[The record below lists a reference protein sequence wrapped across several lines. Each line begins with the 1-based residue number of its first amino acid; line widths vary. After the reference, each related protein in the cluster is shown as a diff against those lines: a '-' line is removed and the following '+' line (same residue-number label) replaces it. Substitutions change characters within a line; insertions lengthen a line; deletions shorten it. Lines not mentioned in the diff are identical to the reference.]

1 MNKQGKIALISILA
15 TVLGAIS
22 SAVIWVVLK
31 IMTLGM
37 DLLWT
42 ILPAKLGAEHNLVYM
57 MAVTITGGVIIGL
70 WQKKFG
76 LLPEELSQ
84 VMGRVKKV
92 GSYPYDNLHILIVSA
107 LLPLIFGGVIGPE
120 AGLTGVI
127 VGLCCW
133 VGDRLKCKGDELAAL
148 AQSSMGAALGV
159 IFNAPFFGI
168 VRNLGI
174 DREEEKKKHSRARLV
189 GKPVRIFIY
198 CMGAAGGIAAFAGLG
213 ALFGG
218 SAGLPRFDAKHTISW
233 IQWAW
238 FLGIVAAAILAGLC
252 YLFFAKVSEK
262 LGEMLQNHRI
272 VSCVLAGVCIATGM
286 YFLPLTTF
294 SGEHE
299 MGELMSSWE
308 EYSAKILILT
318 ALAKMLLVN
327 LCISLG
333 WRGGSIFPLIFSGV
347 AAGYAFAAI
356 TGIDPNFA
364 VAAMT
369 AGLYGYVSRKPVM
382 TVAVLLMCFPPVYIF
397 PLAGAAVIAS
407 KVPIPPK
414 MHEEEKNCR

>member
-1 MNKQGKIALISILA
+1 MNKWGKIALISILSA
-15 TVLGAIS
+15 VLGACS
-22 SAVIWVVLK
+22 SALIWVILK
-31 IMTLGM
+31 VMHAGM

-42 ILPAKLGAEHNLVYM
+42 ILPARLGMEHSLPYM
-57 MAVTITGGVIIGL
+57 LAVTVVGGIIIGL

-76 LLPEELSQ
+76 LLPEELPQ
-84 VMGRVKKV
+84 VMGRVKTE
-92 GSYPYDNLHILIVSA
+92 GGYPYNNLHILIVSA

-127 VGLCCW
+127 AGLCCW
-133 VGDRLKCKGDELAAL
+133 VGDRLKWKGDELAAL

-174 DREEEKKKHSRARLV
+174 DRTEEKKKHSRVPLV

-198 CMGAAGGIAAFAGLG
+198 CMGAAGGLAAFAGLG

-218 SAGLPRFDAKHTISW
+218 SSGLPRFAAKHTIGW
-233 IQWAW
+233 IQWMW
-238 FLGIVAAAILAGLC
+238 FPAVVAAAIVAGLC
-252 YLFFAKVSEK
+252 YLFFARFSWKMGM
-262 LGEMLQNHRI
+262 LLQNRRV
-272 VSCVLAGVCIATGM
+272 VSCVVAGVCIAVAA
-286 YFLPLTTF
+286 YFLPLTMF

-299 MGELMSSWE
+299 MGELMGTWSA
-308 EYSAKILILT
+308 YSVKILLMT

-327 LCISLG
+327 LCIQLG

-347 AAGYAFAAI
+347 AAGYAFAAM
-356 TGIDPNFA
+356 TGIDPSFA

-369 AGLYGYVSRKPVM
+369 AGLYGYVSRKTVM
-382 TVAVLLMCFPPVYIF
+382 TVAVLLLCFPPVYIL
-397 PLAGAAVIAS
+397 PLAGAAVIVTRIP
-407 KVPIPPK
+407 VPKKLRI
-414 MHEEEKNCR
+414 EEA

>member
-22 SAVIWVVLK
+22 SAVIWGVLK

-76 LLPEELSQ
+76 LLPEELPQ
-84 VMGRVKKV
+84 VMGRVKKE

-107 LLPLIFGGVIGPE
+107 LLPLIFGGVVGPE
-120 AGLTGVI
+120 AGLTGGI

-148 AQSSMGAALGV
+148 AQSSMGAA
-159 IFNAPFFGI
+159 
-168 VRNLGI
+168 
-174 DREEEKKKHSRARLV
+174 
-189 GKPVRIFIY
+189 
-198 CMGAAGGIAAFAGLG
+198 GGIAAFTGLG

-286 YFLPLTTF
+286 YFLPLTAF

-308 EYSAKILILT
+308 DHSAKILILT

-397 PLAGAAVIAS
+397 PLVGAAVIAS

-414 MHEEEKNCR
+414 MHEEEKNCG

>member
-15 TVLGAIS
+15 IVLGAIS

-76 LLPEELSQ
+76 LLPEELPQ
-84 VMGRVKKV
+84 VMGRVKKE

-252 YLFFAKVSEK
+252 YLLQRFRRNWAK
-262 LGEMLQNHRI
+262 
-272 VSCVLAGVCIATGM
+272 CC
-286 YFLPLTTF
+286 
-294 SGEHE
+294 
-299 MGELMSSWE
+299 
-308 EYSAKILILT
+308 KI
-318 ALAKMLLVN
+318 
-327 LCISLG
+327 
-333 WRGGSIFPLIFSGV
+333 
-347 AAGYAFAAI
+347 
-356 TGIDPNFA
+356 
-364 VAAMT
+364 
-369 AGLYGYVSRKPVM
+369 
-382 TVAVLLMCFPPVYIF
+382 
-397 PLAGAAVIAS
+397 IAS
-407 KVPIPPK
+407 YPAFWQGSALRPGCIFCHSLRFPGNTRW
-414 MHEEEKNCR
+414 EN

>member
-1 MNKQGKIALISILA
+1 MNKQGKIVLISILA

-76 LLPEELSQ
+76 LLPEELPQ
-84 VMGRVKKV
+84 VMGRVKKE

-347 AAGYAFAAI
+347 VAGYAFAAI

>member
-76 LLPEELSQ
+76 LLPEELPQ
-84 VMGRVKKV
+84 VMGRVKKE

-189 GKPVRIFIY
+189 GKPVRIFISSSRS
-198 CMGAAGGIAAFAGLG
+198 I
-213 ALFGG
+213 
-218 SAGLPRFDAKHTISW
+218 PRF
-233 IQWAW
+233 
-238 FLGIVAAAILAGLC
+238 
-252 YLFFAKVSEK
+252 
-262 LGEMLQNHRI
+262 R
-272 VSCVLAGVCIATGM
+272 
-286 YFLPLTTF
+286 P
-294 SGEHE
+294 
-299 MGELMSSWE
+299 
-308 EYSAKILILT
+308 
-318 ALAKMLLVN
+318 
-327 LCISLG
+327 
-333 WRGGSIFPLIFSGV
+333 
-347 AAGYAFAAI
+347 
-356 TGIDPNFA
+356 
-364 VAAMT
+364 
-369 AGLYGYVSRKPVM
+369 
-382 TVAVLLMCFPPVYIF
+382 
-397 PLAGAAVIAS
+397 
-407 KVPIPPK
+407 
-414 MHEEEKNCR
+414 